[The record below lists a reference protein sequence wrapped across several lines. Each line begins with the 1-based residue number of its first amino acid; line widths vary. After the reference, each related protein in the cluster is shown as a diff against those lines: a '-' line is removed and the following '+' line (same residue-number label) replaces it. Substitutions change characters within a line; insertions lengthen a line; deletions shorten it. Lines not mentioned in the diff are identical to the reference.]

1 LNRFANTSWLNSRQ
15 GTQRITVQQLP
26 AAVPFRQISL
36 PVASSA
42 RRAIGFI
49 PSWIFLAMILL
60 AGIGICATV
69 NLRAHSQLRSAETQF
84 NQMSTDIELIR
95 KSNVALQLEIRR
107 ITTEPAMIESAA
119 RARLGMV
126 RPTDII
132 VPIESGSRTNLATLS
147 FVR

>member
-1 LNRFANTSWLNSRQ
+1 MNRIATTSWLNSRQ
-15 GTQRITVQQLP
+15 VTQQIAVQQLP
-26 AAVPFRQISL
+26 AVPFRQISL

-42 RRAIGFI
+42 RRAIAFI

-60 AGIGICATV
+60 AGIGICSTV
-69 NLRAHSQLRSAETQF
+69 NLKARSQLHTAEAQF
-84 NQMSTDIELIR
+84 NQMSSEIDVLR
-95 KSNVALQLEIRR
+95 KSNLLLQLEIRR
-107 ITTEPAMIESAA
+107 MTTEPAMIESAA

-132 VPIESGSRTNLATLS
+132 VPIESRSRTNLATLS